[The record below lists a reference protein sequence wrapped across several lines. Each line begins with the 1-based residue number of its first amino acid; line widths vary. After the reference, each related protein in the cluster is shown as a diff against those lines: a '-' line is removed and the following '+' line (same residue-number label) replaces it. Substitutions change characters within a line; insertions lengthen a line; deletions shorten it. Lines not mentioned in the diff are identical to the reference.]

1 MVGSVVGAYLHYVTM
16 TRKLVFILLFLKY
29 MKSFHVNYFKYI
41 RVLKFIAIDV
51 INMGIFRS
59 HLSHIS
65 ITFGTTKNVII
76 ITS

>member
-1 MVGSVVGAYLHYVTM
+1 
-16 TRKLVFILLFLKY
+16 
-29 MKSFHVNYFKYI
+29 MKPFHVNYFKYI
-41 RVLKFIAIDV
+41 RVLKFIAVDV

-65 ITFGTTKNVII
+65 ITSGPTKNVII